1 MTRSFELNRRTL
13 LSGIVGTAALPL
25 ITGSA
30 FAQAAA
36 QRRGGTLQLV
46 TWPAPTYLN
55 SAISTSNAE
64 TLICGKMFDGLLDYD
79 IGMVPAPALAESWE
93 VSDDGLRIT
102 FNLRQG
108 VKWHDGEPFT
118 SRDVAVTLMEILKI
132 HHGRGRATFANLT
145 AVETPDEHTAI
156 LVMSRP
162 APALLKAL
170 NASESPILPAHLYA
184 GTDIIANPANINP
197 VGTGAFMLAEY
208 TLGTSLVLRRNPDYW
223 DEGKPYIDQLAI
235 RFVADS
241 ATRAAML
248 EAGEVDLAQTNILP
262 PTEVLRLG
270 ALPRFEIT
278 LRGYE
283 VASSMTLMDFNLRHP
298 IVGDVKVRQAFAH
311 LIDTTWVTEN
321 IAYGFGVPATGPIH
335 QDQSDFYTTEGVP
348 SYPYDP
354 ARAEALLD
362 EAGYPRSSGGIRFE
376 LTIDPSPSGEELLRV
391 AEYVREQCR
400 QIGITLNIRTA
411 DSGGFAKRIYT
422 DRDFDMTV
430 ISGSAG
436 IDPTIGVHR
445 FYWSQNIR
453 EGVPYSNGSGYS
465 NPAVDALLEAAAVEM
480 DPVARRQ
487 EYAEFQRL
495 VMADV
500 PTLPLVAARRG
511 TIANIVVKD
520 HTLRAIGPFGTLADA
535 WLDR

>member
-1 MTRSFELNRRTL
+1 MTRSLELSRRGL
-13 LSGIVGTAALPL
+13 LTGIVGAAALPM
-25 ITGSA
+25 ITGPV

-36 QRRGGTLQLV
+36 QRRGGTLAMV
-46 TWPAPTYLN
+46 TWPAPTYLT
-55 SAISTSNAE
+55 SAIRTSNAE

-79 IGMVPAPALAESWE
+79 VGYVPVPALAESWDI
-93 VSDDGLRIT
+93 SNGGLRIT

-118 SRDVAVTLMEILKI
+118 SRDVAVTMMEILKV
-132 HHGRGRATFANLT
+132 HHGRGRATYANLT
-145 AVETPDEHTAI
+145 AVETPDDHTAVF
-156 LVMSRP
+156 VMSQP
-162 APALLKAL
+162 APAMFKAL

-184 GTDIIANPANINP
+184 GTDILANEANTNP

-208 TLGTSLVLRRNPDYW
+208 TRGESLVMTRNPDYW
-223 DEGKPYIDQLAI
+223 SAGQPYIDQLTI
-235 RFVADS
+235 RFVADP

-248 EAGEVDLAQTNILP
+248 EAGEVDIAQTNILP
-262 PTEVLRLG
+262 LTEVLRLG
-270 ALPRFEIT
+270 ALPQFEVT

-283 VASSMTLMDFNLRHP
+283 VSSSMTLIDFNMRHP

-311 LIDTTWVTEN
+311 LIDTAWITEN
-321 IAYGFGVPATGPIH
+321 IAHGFGVPATGPIH

-362 EAGYPRSSGGIRFE
+362 EAGYPRQGGTRFE
-376 LTIDPSPSGEELLRV
+376 LTIDPSPSGEQQLRV

-400 QIGITLNIRTA
+400 QIGITINIRTA
-411 DSGGFAKRIYT
+411 DSGGFASRVYT

-430 ISGSAG
+430 IAGSAG
-436 IDPTIGVHR
+436 IDPTIGVQR
-445 FYWSQNIR
+445 FYWSKNIR
-453 EGVPYSNGSGYS
+453 EGVPYSNGTGYS
-465 NPAVDALLEAAAVEM
+465 NPAVDALLEAAAVEI
-480 DPVARRQ
+480 DPEARRQ
-487 EYAEFQRL
+487 QYAEFQRL

-500 PTLPLVAARRG
+500 PTLPLVASRRG
-511 TIANIVVKD
+511 TIANVVVKD
-520 HTLRAIGPFGTLADA
+520 HTLRAIGLFGTLADV